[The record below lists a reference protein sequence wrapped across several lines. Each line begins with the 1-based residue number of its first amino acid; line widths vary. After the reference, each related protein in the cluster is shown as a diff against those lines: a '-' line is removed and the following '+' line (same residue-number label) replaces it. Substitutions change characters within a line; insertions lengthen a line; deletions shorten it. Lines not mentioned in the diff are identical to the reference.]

1 MAEIKSY
8 CAHSYVANKF
18 CTYCGRRFSIFA
30 GRFDSKVKDY
40 IVPLS
45 RGGVDMPE
53 NIVASCKEC
62 RVLKGDYLN
71 YDLLPLLLNRP
82 RLIGDIKRYL
92 REVRQIVG
100 NPGTIVDLSR

>member
-1 MAEIKSY
+1 MAEIKSF
-8 CAHSYVANKF
+8 CARAYTATKL
-18 CTYCGRRFSIFA
+18 CTYCNRRFSIFA
-30 GRFDSKVKDY
+30 GRFDSKVKDF

-45 RGGVDMPE
+45 RGGVDIPE

-62 RVLKGDYLN
+62 CVLKGDYLN

-100 NPGTIVDLSR
+100 SPSTIVDLSR